1 MYVSLL
7 DFEKQET
14 KRHRDRQTN
23 RKKHPQLLL
32 WLGGHFAVS
41 CRTVLNC
48 YTQSVLYKYVAV
60 QSHDSRVSSSI
71 SHCNFFNLC
80 VKRFLQSAFMLTS
93 YLHQVFHLITSCFVT
108 FPCLLL
114 GLLSTINNNQRHTAL
129 VYSLN
134 KDIKNKK
141 WKIVF
146 RASIEMGNRR
156 KQDQCGCLKD

>member
-1 MYVSLL
+1 M
-7 DFEKQET
+7 T
-14 KRHRDRQTN
+14 
-23 RKKHPQLLL
+23 P
-32 WLGGHFAVS
+32 
-41 CRTVLNC
+41 
-48 YTQSVLYKYVAV
+48 
-60 QSHDSRVSSSI
+60 DSAKAP
-71 SHCNFFNLC
+71 HCNFFNLC

-93 YLHQVFHLITSCFVT
+93 YLHQVFHFITSCFVT

-114 GLLSTINNNQRHTAL
+114 CLLSTINNNQRHTAL